1 MRITHL
7 REELAAMVRLDVIAG
22 YRQAR
27 RAQALGYAFSGRL
40 RGIEGIYVEAA
51 SSLPAE
57 TDVAFLA
64 MARMLGIP
72 VLTYFRDAYQLFPE
86 DYPTDSLKRRL
97 SRRAFRP
104 AVQALAGVSSKVA
117 APTQGL
123 AQVLFGDRADVVL
136 LPPGAPAPVDL
147 PTDVGASSLLFVGA
161 ARGAGQGAP
170 ALIEAV
176 GLARASGTS
185 VDLTIVCR
193 PGEEPDGELPPWVS
207 IERAEGPGIHRLLP
221 MAVATVIPRPRTRY
235 NDLALPVKLFDY
247 LSYG

>member
-1 MRITHL
+1 MYPLDEGLLGPTVRITHL

-104 AVQALAGVSSKVA
+104 AVQALAGSRRRSPPLLGDWPRSSSVTAQTWSFSRPGHRCRLICRPMLERA
-117 APTQGL
+117 ASCSS
-123 AQVLFGDRADVVL
+123 AQLE
-136 LPPGAPAPVDL
+136 APVR
-147 PTDVGASSLLFVGA
+147 ARRRSSRRLGS
-161 ARGAGQGAP
+161 RGP
-170 ALIEAV
+170 P
-176 GLARASGTS
+176 ARAST
-185 VDLTIVCR
+185 
-193 PGEEPDGELPPWVS
+193 
-207 IERAEGPGIHRLLP
+207 
-221 MAVATVIPRPRTRY
+221 
-235 NDLALPVKLFDY
+235 
-247 LSYG
+247 